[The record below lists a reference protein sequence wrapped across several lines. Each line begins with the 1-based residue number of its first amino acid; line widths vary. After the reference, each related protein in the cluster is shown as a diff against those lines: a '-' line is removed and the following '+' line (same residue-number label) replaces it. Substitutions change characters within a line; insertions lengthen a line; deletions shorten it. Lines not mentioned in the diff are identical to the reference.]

1 MPITRKP
8 SSIDDKTAH
17 PVDVEALI
25 NRGGSVATA
34 PTLPVPDPAAVSLN
48 EVTTF
53 SVRIPK
59 EMVSKIDR
67 LRGARA
73 VKIPRHTWLLEAIV
87 EKLKRENDDS

>member
-34 PTLPVPDPAAVSLN
+34 PTVPDPAAVSLN